1 MLIPRAVLDRIGRGE
16 VTLAFRRWVK
26 PTVKT
31 GGTLRT
37 AIGVLDI
44 VRVEETTAASITE
57 ADAAKAGAPSL
68 ATLLGELERREG
80 TLYRIELAYR
90 EPDPRIASRKRM
102 SCPTRSSAISGSDFR
117 GWISGPWCQRLDAP
131 RPERHRTSSDAGRRG
146 SGGAA
151 RFREG
156 AAQDPRPQAQ
166 EPRPDGQPSPG
177 LPLATRDDRSRA
189 AAGYRFWNA
198 MKMPTAATAARIA
211 KAIFRAE

>member
-1 MLIPRAVLDRIGRGE
+1 MLIPRAMLDRIGGGE

-90 EPDPRIASRKRM
+90 EPDPRIALRKENELSDQEFRDLAKRLQGM
-102 SCPTRSSAISGSDFR
+102 DQRAVAGAWTLRVLSAI
-117 GWISGPWCQRLDAP
+117 
-131 RPERHRTSSDAGRRG
+131 ERHPMQAAGDL
-146 SGGAA
+146 
-151 RFREG
+151 
-156 AAQDPRPQAQ
+156 AAQLGFEKEWLKTHVRKLKNLGLTVSHHPGYTLSPR
-166 EPRPDGQPSPG
+166 GTTV
-177 LPLATRDDRSRA
+177 LARLRVIASGTR
-189 AAGYRFWNA
+189 
-198 MKMPTAATAARIA
+198 
-211 KAIFRAE
+211 